1 MKAIRTAVCL
11 MLVAA
16 SLWAGAGYADSLY
29 DEQRYRPLI
38 GDPRAIRVGDNLTVI
53 VTEFASVTAS
63 ARTATDKDGT
73 VAGVLRG
80 TNSTKQGSI
89 NLNEDFNGGG
99 RIERSG
105 KLTAQLT
112 VVVQAIEANGDLR
125 VKGEQEIEINNEK
138 QMLYIEGRVRPQD
151 IQANNTVL
159 STRLSDSKI
168 RYNGD
173 GLLAE
178 KQRPG
183 LLTRFLSWLRL
194 L

>member
-1 MKAIRTAVCL
+1 MKPIRTVVRV
-11 MLVAA
+11 MFVAA
-16 SLWAGAGYADSLY
+16 AITASTAYADSLF
-29 DEQRYRPLI
+29 DEQRFRPLV
-38 GDPRAIRVGDNLTVI
+38 GDQRALRVGDNLTVI

-63 ARTATDKDGT
+63 ARTATDKDGSI
-73 VAGVLRG
+73 AGVMRG

-89 NLNEDFNGGG
+89 NLTEDFNGGG

-112 VVVQAIEANGDLR
+112 VVVQAIEQNGDLR

-151 IQANNTVL
+151 IQAGNTVL
-159 STRLSDSKI
+159 STRLSDAKI
-168 RYNGD
+168 RYSGD

-183 LLTRFLSWLRL
+183 ILTRFLSWLRL

>member
-1 MKAIRTAVCL
+1 MRTIL
-11 MLVAA
+11 GMMLVSGSILLA
-16 SLWAGAGYADSLY
+16 STASADSLF
-29 DEQRYRPLI
+29 DAQRYRPLV
-38 GDPRAIRVGDNLTVI
+38 GDPRAIRVGDNLTVV

-73 VAGVLRG
+73 AAGVIRG
-80 TNSTKQGSI
+80 TNDTKQGSV
-89 NLNEDFNGGG
+89 NLSEDFNGGG

-112 VVVQAIEANGDLR
+112 VVVQAIDANGDLH
-125 VKGEQEIEINNEK
+125 VKGEQEIEVNNEK
-138 QMLYIEGRVRPQD
+138 QTLYVEGRVRQQD

-159 STRLSDSKI
+159 STRLSDARI
-168 RYNGD
+168 RYTGD

-183 LLTRFLSWLRL
+183 VLTRFLSWLRL

>member
-1 MKAIRTAVCL
+1 MRIDLKL
-11 MLVAA
+11 FLVAA
-16 SLWAGAGYADSLY
+16 VLVAGAARADSLY
-29 DEQRYRPLI
+29 DEQRYRPLV
-38 GDPRAIRVGDNLTVI
+38 GDPRAIRVGDNITVV

-73 VAGVLRG
+73 VSGVARG
-80 TNSTKQGSI
+80 TNSTKQGSV

-112 VVVQAIEANGDLR
+112 VVVQSIDANGDLR
-125 VKGEQEIEINNEK
+125 VKGEQEIEVNNEK
-138 QMLYIEGRVRPQD
+138 QTLYVEGRVRPQD
-151 IQANNTVL
+151 IQANNTIL
-159 STRLSDSKI
+159 STRLADAKI
-168 RYNGD
+168 RYTGD

-183 LLTRFLSWLRL
+183 ILTRLLSWLRL

>member
-1 MKAIRTAVCL
+1 MRTTLGIILTAGVMVTGAVR
-11 MLVAA
+11 
-16 SLWAGAGYADSLY
+16 ADSLY
-29 DEQRYRPLI
+29 DEQRFRPLV
-38 GDPRAIRVGDNLTVI
+38 GDPRAIRVGDNITVVI
-53 VTEFASVTAS
+53 TEFASVTAS

-73 VAGVLRG
+73 VSGIVRG
-80 TNSTKQGSI
+80 TNDTKQGSV

-112 VVVQAIEANGDLR
+112 VVVQAIEENGDLR
-125 VKGEQEIEINNEK
+125 VKGEQEIEVNNEK

-159 STRLSDSKI
+159 STRLSDAKI
-168 RYNGD
+168 RYTGD

-183 LLTRFLSWLRL
+183 ILTRFLSWLRL

>member
-1 MKAIRTAVCL
+1 MMRMTLSTAL
-11 MLVAA
+11 LAA
-16 SLWAGAGYADSLY
+16 ALLAGAAGADSLY
-29 DEQRYRPLI
+29 DEQRFRPLV
-38 GDPRAIRVGDNLTVI
+38 GDPRAIRVGDNITVV
-53 VTEFASVTAS
+53 VTEFASMTTS

-73 VAGVLRG
+73 VAGVARG
-80 TNSTKQGSI
+80 TNDTKQGSI
-89 NLNEDFNGGG
+89 NLSEDFNGGG

-125 VKGEQEIEINNEK
+125 VKGEQEIEVNNEK
-138 QMLYIEGRVRPQD
+138 QTLYVEGRLRPQD

-159 STRLSDSKI
+159 SSRLSDARI
-168 RYNGD
+168 RYTGD

-183 LLTRFLSWLRL
+183 ILTRFLSWLRL